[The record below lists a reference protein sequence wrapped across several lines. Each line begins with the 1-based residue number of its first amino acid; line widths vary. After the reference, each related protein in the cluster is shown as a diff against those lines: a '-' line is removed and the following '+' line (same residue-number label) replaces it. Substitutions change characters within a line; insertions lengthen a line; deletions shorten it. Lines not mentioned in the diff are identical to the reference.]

1 MATVTPEAAVRC
13 TGMRHTSRRPTWP
26 RPCGGTPET
35 PAASVAGWSRGLKT
49 LADLR
54 HAGQA
59 AGGAPPG
66 ADLAPSAGPVPG
78 RCRALRTPARG
89 PTAGRRGVSSRG
101 RGLRTH
107 VLESPDLRRVMR
119 SPRGARELA
128 PALGRALC
136 LSAAW
141 LFRWR
146 TTIAGRATREAQ
158 RFT

>member
-1 MATVTPEAAVRC
+1 MATATPEAAVRC
-13 TGMRHTSRRPTWP
+13 TGMRRTSRRPTWP

-59 AGGAPPG
+59 ARSAPGG
-66 ADLAPSAGPVPG
+66 GPVPG

-146 TTIAGRATREAQ
+146 TTIAGRAMREAQ

>member
-1 MATVTPEAAVRC
+1 GGGAVHRDAPHQPQADLAAAVRRDARD
-13 TGMRHTSRRPTWP
+13 TGRQRRGLEPRAEDARRPPP
-26 RPCGGTPET
+26 RR
-35 PAASVAGWSRGLKT
+35 AGR
-49 LADLR
+49 
-54 HAGQA
+54 
-59 AGGAPPG
+59 GGAPPG

-146 TTIAGRATREAQ
+146 TTIAGRAMREAQ